1 LNKLLLKTILYE
13 YCLTIFSL
21 LFYNYNKSQRKKGPS
36 MIGFIGLGIMGSRM
50 AENLLDKGYKLV
62 VHNRTKEK
70 AARLLEKGA
79 KWANSPKEIAQQ
91 ADIIFTMLAN
101 PHAVEVVALGEHGFL
116 HDFTEGKLWV
126 DCSTVDP
133 SFTRKMAEESAKR
146 GIRFLD
152 APVAGS
158 KIPAEKGELVFFVGG
173 KKEDLEEVRP
183 MLNAMGKAIQHQ
195 GENGKGTSMKLVVNL
210 MLAQSM
216 AAFAE
221 AITLGEALGLDK
233 ETVVN
238 TLLNGPTTA
247 PFLNGKKEKILRN
260 DFATEFP
267 LEHMQ
272 KDLQLVSQ
280 SAYENNVSLPIANV
294 TKEIYSLAKQH
305 GLHKED
311 FSVIYQ
317 FLSAKR

>member
-1 LNKLLLKTILYE
+1 
-13 YCLTIFSL
+13 
-21 LFYNYNKSQRKKGPS
+21 

-50 AENLLDKGYKLV
+50 AENLIDSGYELI
-62 VHNRTKEK
+62 VHNRSKEK
-70 AARLLEKGA
+70 AARLLQKGA
-79 KWANSPKEIAQQ
+79 KWADSPKEVAQQ
-91 ADIIFTMLAN
+91 SDVILTMLAT
-101 PHAVEVVALGEHGFL
+101 PRAVEAVTLGKHGFL
-116 HDFTEGKLWV
+116 PHFPKGSIWV

-133 SFTRKMAEESAKR
+133 AFTRKMAEESAKR

-173 KKEDLEEVRP
+173 RKEDLEEVLP
-183 MLNAMGKAIQHQ
+183 LLNAMGKAIHHQ

-210 MLAQSM
+210 MLAASM

-221 AITLGEALGLDK
+221 AVTLGEALGLDK

-247 PFLNGKKEKILRN
+247 PFLNGKKEHILRN
-260 DFATEFP
+260 HFATEFP

-272 KDLQLVSQ
+272 KDLQLIAQ
-280 SAYENNVSLPIANV
+280 SAYENNVSLPLANV
-294 TKEIYSLAKQH
+294 AKELYGLAKQY
-305 GLHKED
+305 GWGQKD
-311 FSVIYQ
+311 FSAIYGL
-317 FLSAKR
+317 LSTKK